1 MQRFNIIRWLIVQ
14 SSKLKYSGINPET
27 YDPPEGVNIVW
38 NDNNTCTVYYSKDD
52 DLEKVKKSLKC

>member
-52 DLEKVKKSLKC
+52 DLEK